1 MVSFIVRRLLLSI
14 IVLFIVTI
22 IVFSFIQIIPGDPAI
37 TMLGVDAPR
46 EEIEKLRKELLLDR
60 PIIVQYGHWLSEAVR
75 GHFGYSLI
83 YRREVSQLIAARLPV
98 TLHLSIMGFIIGT
111 LLGIIAGIICAVK
124 RGTIWDS
131 LIMLFANMGIGIPI
145 FWLAMVGIY
154 FFGVRLHWIPVHGY
168 TSPLDDFW
176 LSTKKTTLPIIS
188 IAIPIIAGLA
198 RQTRSSMLEVIKQDY
213 VRTAWAKGL
222 TERAVILKHSLKNAL
237 IPVVTMAGLIVT
249 LLVGGQVLIETV
261 FSIPGM
267 GLLLVKGAVGKDF
280 FIVQAVTLLIGV
292 IVVFVN
298 LLVDL
303 SYGWLDPRIHYT

>member
-1 MVSFIVRRLLLSI
+1 MMSFVVRRLLLSI

-46 EEIEKLRKELLLDR
+46 EEIEKLRKELMLDR
-60 PIIVQYGHWLSEAVR
+60 PLIVQYGHWLSDAVR
-75 GHFGYSLI
+75 GDFGYSLI
-83 YRREVSQLIAARLPV
+83 YRRQVSQLIAARFPV
-98 TLHLSIMGFIIGT
+98 TLHLSIMGFIIGAA
-111 LLGIIAGIICAVK
+111 LGIIAGIICAVK
-124 RGTIWDS
+124 RGTNWDS
-131 LIMLFANMGIGIPI
+131 FIMLFANMGIGIPI
-145 FWLAMVGIY
+145 FWLAIMGIY
-154 FFGVRLHWIPVHGY
+154 FFGVRLHWIPVQGY
-168 TSPLDDFW
+168 TSPFDDFW
-176 LSTKKTTLPIIS
+176 LSTKKTILPIIS
-188 IAIPIIAGLA
+188 IAIPVVAGLA
-198 RQTRSSMLEVIKQDY
+198 RQTRSSMLEVIRQDY
-213 VRTAWAKGL
+213 IRTARAKGL
-222 TERAVILKHSLKNAL
+222 RERSIIFKHSLKNAL

-292 IVVFVN
+292 IVVFIN

-303 SYGWLDPRIHYT
+303 TYGWLDPRIQYS

>member
-1 MVSFIVRRLLLSI
+1 MVSFIIRRLLLSI

-22 IVFSFIQIIPGDPAI
+22 IVFLFVQIIPGDPAI
-37 TMLGVDAPR
+37 AMLGVDAPR

-60 PIIVQYGHWLSEAVR
+60 PIIVQYGHWLSGAAR
-75 GHFGYSLI
+75 GDFGYSII
-83 YRREVSQLIAARLPV
+83 YRHKVSQLIADRFPV
-98 TLHLSIMGFIIGT
+98 TLHLSSMGFIIGT
-111 LLGIIAGIICAVK
+111 LLGIIAGTICAIK

-154 FFGVRLHWIPVHGY
+154 FFGVRLHWIPVQGY

-176 LSTKKTTLPIIS
+176 LSIKKTSLPIIS

-198 RQTRSSMLEVIKQDY
+198 RQTRSSMLEVIRQDY

-222 TERAVILKHSLKNAL
+222 TQRVVILKHSLKNAL
-237 IPVVTMAGLIVT
+237 IPVVTMAGLIIT

-267 GLLLVKGAVGKDF
+267 GSLLVKGAVGKDF
-280 FIVQAVTLLIGV
+280 FIVQAVTLLIAV
-292 IVVFVN
+292 IVVFIN

>member
-1 MVSFIVRRLLLSI
+1 M
-14 IVLFIVTI
+14 
-22 IVFSFIQIIPGDPAI
+22 PGDPAI

-46 EEIEKLRKELLLDR
+46 EQIEKLRKDLFLDR
-60 PIIVQYGHWLSEAVR
+60 PLIVQYGHWLSGAVQSN
-75 GHFGYSLI
+75 FGYSLI
-83 YRREVSQLIAARLPV
+83 YRREVSQLIATRLPV

-131 LIMLFANMGIGIPI
+131 IIMLFANMGIGVPI
-145 FWLAMVGIY
+145 FWLAMLGIY
-154 FFGVRLHWIPVHGY
+154 FFGVRLHWIPVQGY
-168 TSPLDDFW
+168 TSPFDNFW
-176 LSTKKTTLPIIS
+176 LSTKKTILPIIS

-198 RQTRSSMLEVIKQDY
+198 RQTRSSMLEVIRQDY
-213 VRTAWAKGL
+213 IRTAWAKGL
-222 TERAVILKHSLKNAL
+222 RERVIILNHSLKNAL
-237 IPVVTMAGLIVT
+237 IPVLTMAGLVIT

-267 GLLLVKGAVGKDF
+267 GLLLVKGALGKDF

-303 SYGWLDPRIHYT
+303 SYGWFDPRIHYT